1 MVVLPD
7 SALKPL
13 TWANARGITAGGHRE
28 ATSLAPSCPHKDP
41 AANRAPGGSR
51 SAASASEGAP
61 ADAAGSANAVVPGS
75 LSHRQDHVRP
85 GHGTAIFPFST
96 QSDKSH
102 KERSKGCLPS
112 RSGVTRAIPV
122 REHGP
127 QAEQRAP
134 VPARPGPAHRQC
146 VASAFAKPH
155 GRKRCRDARACRA
168 GSASNPPAAG
178 IAPGRA
184 TGNRWKGPSLLSKAA
199 LPSPLRPDRAVSVV
213 FLGAALALGGVAT
226 AGAAPSS
233 PAASVTA
240 AAARP
245 SAAGLAPNQRL
256 LPAAVSGPQ
265 ATMPMTP
272 DRLANATTI
281 VRQAMDKHL
290 GLRSAVI
297 AVATAMQESTLQ
309 NLQYGTY
316 DSLGLFQQ
324 RPSAGWGTP
333 AQVTDP
339 VYASDAFLN
348 ALRQYQASNPGW
360 ATQPLWQA
368 AQGVQNS
375 GFPYAYAKWEVQ
387 AAQVVADVASHM
399 F

>member
-1 MVVLPD
+1 LL
-7 SALKPL
+7 SQ
-13 TWANARGITAGGHRE
+13 
-28 ATSLAPSCPHKDP
+28 CPY
-41 AANRAPGGSR
+41 
-51 SAASASEGAP
+51 
-61 ADAAGSANAVVPGS
+61 
-75 LSHRQDHVRP
+75 
-85 GHGTAIFPFST
+85 
-96 QSDKSH
+96 
-102 KERSKGCLPS
+102 
-112 RSGVTRAIPV
+112 
-122 REHGP
+122 
-127 QAEQRAP
+127 
-134 VPARPGPAHRQC
+134 PARCGL
-146 VASAFAKPH
+146 
-155 GRKRCRDARACRA
+155 
-168 GSASNPPAAG
+168 
-178 IAPGRA
+178 
-184 TGNRWKGPSLLSKAA
+184 NRG
-199 LPSPLRPDRAVSVV
+199 VSVF
-213 FLGAALALGGVAT
+213 FLGTALALGGVAA
-226 AGAAPSS
+226 AGAASAAPSG

-240 AAARP
+240 AAARHVASALP
-245 SAAGLAPNQRL
+245 VNPWRAVMDAAAGRRSGASLVPSQRL
-256 LPAAVSGPQ
+256 LPASVSGLQ
-265 ATMPMTP
+265 VTMLMTP

-281 VRQAMDKHL
+281 VRQALDKHM

-387 AAQVVADVASHM
+387 AAQVVASVASHM

>member
-1 MVVLPD
+1 ML
-7 SALKPL
+7 
-13 TWANARGITAGGHRE
+13 I
-28 ATSLAPSCPHKDP
+28 
-41 AANRAPGGSR
+41 
-51 SAASASEGAP
+51 
-61 ADAAGSANAVVPGS
+61 
-75 LSHRQDHVRP
+75 
-85 GHGTAIFPFST
+85 
-96 QSDKSH
+96 
-102 KERSKGCLPS
+102 
-112 RSGVTRAIPV
+112 
-122 REHGP
+122 
-127 QAEQRAP
+127 
-134 VPARPGPAHRQC
+134 
-146 VASAFAKPH
+146 
-155 GRKRCRDARACRA
+155 
-168 GSASNPPAAG
+168 
-178 IAPGRA
+178 
-184 TGNRWKGPSLLSKAA
+184 KAA
-199 LPSPLRPDRAVSVV
+199 LPSRLRPDRAVSVV
-213 FLGAALALGGVAT
+213 FLGAALALGGVANAGA

-233 PAASVTA
+233 PPASVTVA
-240 AAARP
+240 AARHVASAQPVNAWRAVMDAAAGRP

-281 VRQAMDKHL
+281 VRQAMDKHM

-387 AAQVVADVASHM
+387 AAQVVAGIASHM